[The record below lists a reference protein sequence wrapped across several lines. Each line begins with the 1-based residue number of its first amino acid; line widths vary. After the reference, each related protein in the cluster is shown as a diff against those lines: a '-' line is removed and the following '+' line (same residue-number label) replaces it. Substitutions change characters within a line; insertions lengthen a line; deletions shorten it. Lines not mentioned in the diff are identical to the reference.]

1 MHINSISSVQS
12 IPFRAHYINVD
23 VGASTINGSLK
34 MCAIDENDNIIAKE
48 RTTVFVDGESRNED
62 KFEKNLA
69 SKIANF
75 EYNNRDLIKKVDPS
89 NEIKLTVC
97 YPGAKVNTNYDGGF
111 MLSNFF
117 YDDTRRKRFERP
129 IEGKFIDSYLKRM
142 GVNITQS
149 RHANDMAGAGAC
161 LLKQLKEQHPELL
174 RKGEEIIYLYPGGGL
189 GTGVIM
195 VDENNIKI
203 KPTEIQHIAKNHT
216 EKDSLETEVRAF
228 SLRKNYADA
237 LELDEAERAKIGENT
252 MVVDNY
258 DVAKSVLPYI
268 TEEEHNKASKSAID
282 KYMDSFAQLI
292 ATRVCESKLRTVVIT
307 GPIANSLRNSVN
319 ANPEFI
325 DISKGE
331 NDDKFSA
338 YLKQKVQASMTP
350 VGLSLLGNTDDLNIV
365 FLKIKDN
372 TEGAQLLQK
381 GTEVGEPTAWYN
393 IYD

>member
-1 MHINSISSVQS
+1 MQINSISSHS
-12 IPFRAHYINVD
+12 LPFKAHYINVD

-34 MCAIDENDNIIAKE
+34 LCAIDENDNIIAKE
-48 RTTVFVDGESRNED
+48 RTTVFEDKENRSED
-62 KFEKNLA
+62 KFEENLA
-69 SKIANF
+69 KKIAVF
-75 EYNNRDLIKKVDPS
+75 EFLNKEKIEQADQD
-89 NEIKLTVC
+89 NEMKLTVC
-97 YPGAKVNTNYDGGF
+97 YPGAKVMHNGKSGF
-111 MLSNFF
+111 RLSNFF
-117 YDDTRRKRFERP
+117 YDNTRRHRFERP
-129 IEGKFIDSYLKRM
+129 INPDNIDTYLKHL

-174 RKGEEIIYLYPGGGL
+174 QKGEEMIYLYPGGGL
-189 GTGVIM
+189 GSGVIM
-195 VDENNIKI
+195 VDDDNIKI

-237 LELDEAERAKIGENT
+237 LDLDIEERAILGENT

-258 DVAKSVLPYI
+258 EVTKSLLPYI
-268 TEEEHNKASKSAID
+268 EEDEHNKASKYAID

-292 ATRVCESKLRTVVIT
+292 ATRICESKLKTVVIT

-319 ANPEFI
+319 TNPEFG
-325 DISKGE
+325 DLPLGPK
-331 NDDKFSA
+331 DDKFSA
-338 YLKQKVQASMTP
+338 HLKKKIQEQMTP
-350 VGLSLLGNTDDLNIV
+350 VGLSLLGNPDDLNIV

-381 GTEVGEPTAWYN
+381 GREVGEPTAWYN